1 MKRNFGEGTSRSGGE
16 YNNRKYFKTFYCK
29 KKKGGHGPLALPAPP
44 NERNLNIEALAL
56 IGSLLNQEEPI
67 VELESKQENEEEYQV
82 EEPSDEESQIDVLWD
97 FYTNENDDD
106 QGDNMAEIHT
116 NEIDIRTKGPLV
128 SVMKPID

>member
-1 MKRNFGEGTSRSGGE
+1 
-16 YNNRKYFKTFYCK
+16 
-29 KKKGGHGPLALPAPP
+29 
-44 NERNLNIEALAL
+44 LAL